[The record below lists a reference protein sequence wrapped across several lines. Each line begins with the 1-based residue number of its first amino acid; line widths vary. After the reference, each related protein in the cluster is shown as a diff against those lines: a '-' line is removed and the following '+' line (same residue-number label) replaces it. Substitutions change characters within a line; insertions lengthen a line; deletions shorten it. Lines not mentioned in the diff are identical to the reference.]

1 MKTEI
6 RRAGYHQPGKE
17 TNEGRQVETE
27 IWRAGHHQPDW
38 ETNERRQVKT
48 EILRAGHNQP
58 GWETNEGRQV
68 KTDIKRAG
76 HTTRVGKQMRETS
89 EDRDPESRTHHQP
102 EWETYV
108 LGGPE
113 VVIST

>member
-38 ETNERRQVKT
+38 ETNE
-48 EILRAGHNQP
+48 
-58 GWETNEGRQV
+58 GRQV

-76 HTTRVGKQMRETS
+76 HTTRFGKQMRETS